1 MKMTAKII
9 IILIF
14 MAFFFNFQSLSVA
27 QEYENDSK
35 KQDDVHRENPE
46 SLNNPLPGMEIR
58 KIGGIN
64 MMVPEGTQFYMQG
77 AQLKMEEAS
86 EYSARR
92 FKEMDERFRK
102 MEERQLKLEEEVK
115 ELHAQLANPHTR
127 KPVNPPANRTAP

>member
-1 MKMTAKII
+1 
-9 IILIF
+9 

-46 SLNNPLPGMEIR
+46 SIGTPPPGMEIR

-64 MMVPEGTQFYMQG
+64 MMVPEGTQFYTQG
-77 AQLKMEEAS
+77 SQLKMEEAS

-92 FKEMDERFRK
+92 FKEMDERFQK
-102 MEERQLKLEEEVK
+102 MEEKQRKLEEEVK
-115 ELHAQLANPHTR
+115 ELRTQLAQTHTR
-127 KPVNPPANRTAP
+127 